1 MGVFSRFLSCTNG
14 IKSRNASHMYNIYPK
29 IKPATSTTLNI
40 RIVRQK
46 HKIIATL
53 SMSFG
58 ESARSLQTVVF
69 LTILKNLQ

>member
-1 MGVFSRFLSCTNG
+1 
-14 IKSRNASHMYNIYPK
+14 MYNIYPK
-29 IKPATSTTLNI
+29 IKPATSTTLNV

-69 LTILKNLQ
+69 LKILKNLQWSAYDEIHLEKSYFLDPTFY